1 MMLDAVITLVG
12 PPTRTQG
19 SDGVWRTTAA
29 TRTDVFARV
38 SSVTRSEFAAAG
50 QQGMRP
56 EYVFSVFSGEYA
68 GQGECEYNGVRYAVY
83 RTYQVPGTDYMELY
97 ARREAGV
104 FKPKETESASSEVTE
119 P

>member
-1 MMLDAVITLVG
+1 MMLDAVITLIG

-29 TRTDVFARV
+29 TETEVFARV
-38 SSVTRSEFAAAG
+38 SSASRSEFAAAG

-56 EYVFSVFSGEYA
+56 EFVFSVFCGEYS
-68 GQGECEYNGVRYAVY
+68 GQDECEYNGVKYAIY

-97 ARREAGV
+97 AQRKVGV
-104 FKPKETESASSEVTE
+104 FKKAEPASSEVTD